1 MSTRKDNVAA
11 GRKLTVAAS
20 QMTVRPLVLRG
31 AHVHPQMLPNPTRRM
46 TETPIPG
53 LQATARPTRFRSYHP
68 QLVNYRAVP
77 AGLQWRLCGCGRSH
91 GGVTVICRVVWV
103 PINTDTQ

>member
-77 AGLQWRLCGCGRSH
+77 AGLLHSVGCVDAVGPM
-91 GGVTVICRVVWV
+91 GVLPSFAGLSGCL
-103 PINTDTQ
+103 